1 MMYLGSVG
9 RMVKLGCAAAQEVS
23 RAPRYVYQT
32 TVEGNRRAQALPST
46 AREWSISMPV
56 SAPLEMA
63 ALSDFATGAWGN
75 GPFIF
80 LSETALATNALSPS
94 ISNLTLSGAHFAVNR
109 VAGPTNIEGNPVAST
124 ITTSDQAL
132 GIFFGIDYLP
142 VLPGMPIT
150 GAAWIQGENCRVAIT
165 FYTESNAY
173 VGDFFGAVRGSAD
186 ALTRQSVTVPASRI
200 PANATKFRLR
210 ALLTTTATRPSVT
223 YTSALHG
230 WGEGQGCMKAVVDDF
245 STGTVLAVHQPG
257 WQYQTDKFMVREV
270 S

>member
-1 MMYLGSVG
+1 MMYLGSIG

-23 RAPRYVYQT
+23 RVPRYLYQT

-46 AREWSISMPV
+46 AREWAISMPV
-56 SAPLEMA
+56 SAPSEMA

-80 LSETALATNALSPS
+80 LPETALATNALPPS
-94 ISNLTLSGAHFAVNR
+94 ISNLTLTGSYFARNPI
-109 VAGPTNIEGNPVAST
+109 AGPTSIEGDPVAST
-124 ITTSDQAL
+124 ITTTDQAL
-132 GIFFGIDYLP
+132 GIYFGNDHLP

-150 GAAWIQGENCRVAIT
+150 GAAWIQGEKCQIAIT
-165 FYTESNAY
+165 FYTENNVYIS
-173 VGDFFGAVRGSAD
+173 DFGSPVRGSAD
-186 ALTRQSVTVPASRI
+186 ELKRHSVTVLANKI

-223 YTSALHG
+223 YTSELHG
-230 WGEGQGCMKAVVDDF
+230 WGEGQGCLKAVVDDF
-245 STGTVLAVHQPG
+245 STGTVLALPQPG
-257 WQYQTDKFMVREV
+257 GQYQSDKFMVREV